1 MSYLRSIVTGMA
13 GGLIGAIV
21 AISPWHAS
29 ATTADCSRPPPSL
42 GNFSA
47 AAKPLPAPDQPFTDE
62 TGKERS
68 LAAYR
73 GAALVVNFWATWC
86 GPCIK
91 EMPALDALAKKVEKR
106 GIVVLALS
114 SDREG
119 APVVQQY
126 FDKNGF
132 TGLPVSI
139 DALSKVARTLDIIG
153 LPTTVFFDTQGR
165 QVGRVVG
172 AAEWDAPATIEFL
185 TACLAPAA

>member
-1 MSYLRSIVTGMA
+1 MA
-13 GGLIGAIV
+13 RKRHDGRLQSAAVITRQFFRCGEAASSSGSAVYRRDGQGAI
-21 AISPWHAS
+21 A
-29 ATTADCSRPPPSL
+29 
-42 GNFSA
+42 
-47 AAKPLPAPDQPFTDE
+47 
-62 TGKERS
+62 RS
-68 LAAYR
+68 VS

-119 APVVQQY
+119 APVVRQY
-126 FDKNGF
+126 FDKNGL

-139 DALSKVARTLDIIG
+139 DALSKVARTLDIVG
-153 LPTTVFFDTQGR
+153 LPTTVFFDAQGR